1 MGLFSS
7 IAGAAASIGGNI
19 YSAKQ
24 SQKYS
29 KRLMNIQND
38 FNAQEA
44 EKQRNWEEKM
54 ANTAHQRE
62 MGDLEKAGL
71 NPVLSANGGAVTPSG
86 ATASSGQQSA
96 ARMANLGDTL
106 SNAINA
112 YSTAKQA
119 DIAEKKTPSEIK
131 KNIAD
136 AKNMTAQAVRT
147 DILTPS
153 EKKQIDKNVEV
164 LETEKMKNTAQIG
177 ALNSQSAKNIAE
189 VSLIGSEQALK
200 QAETQTEN
208 ELRGGKKWGQ
218 YIDNAIN
225 IVNGI
230 KDATQIFKPTQQ
242 TSAKEYHN
250 RKGRR

>member
-1 MGLFSS
+1 MGLFSTV
-7 IAGAAASIGGNI
+7 AASIAGNI

-24 SQKYS
+24 NQKYS
-29 KRLMNIQND
+29 KRLMNIQNA
-38 FNAQEA
+38 FNAEEA

-71 NPVLSANGGAVTPSG
+71 NPVLSANSGAVTPSG
-86 ATASSGQQSA
+86 ATATSGQQSA
-96 ARMANLGDTL
+96 AKVANLGDTM
-106 SNAINA
+106 SNVINA
-112 YSTAKQA
+112 YSSAKQA
-119 DIAEKKTPSEIK
+119 DIAEKKTTSEIK

-136 AKNMTAQAVRT
+136 AKNMTSQAVRNN
-147 DILTPS
+147 ILTPS
-153 EKKQIDKNVEV
+153 EKKQIDKNIEI
-164 LETEKMKNTAQIG
+164 LESEKMKNNAQIS

-189 VSLIGSEQALK
+189 ISLIGSEEALK

-218 YIDNAIN
+218 YIDNARN

-230 KDATQIFKPTQQ
+230 NDTKQIFKPTQQ

>member
-1 MGLFSS
+1 
-7 IAGAAASIGGNI
+7 
-19 YSAKQ
+19 
-24 SQKYS
+24 
-29 KRLMNIQND
+29 MNIQNA
-38 FNAQEA
+38 FNSEEA
-44 EKQRNWEEKM
+44 EKQRKWEENM

-71 NPVLSANGGAVTPSG
+71 NPVLSANSGAVTPTG

-131 KNIAD
+131 KNVAE
-136 AKNMTAQAVRT
+136 AKNMTLQAVRNE
-147 DILTPS
+147 ILTPS
-153 EKKQIDKNVEV
+153 EKKQIDKNVEI
-164 LETEKMKNTAQIG
+164 LETEKAKNQAQVG
-177 ALNSQSAKNIAE
+177 ALNSQSAKNMAE
-189 VSLIGSEQALK
+189 IGLIGTEKAK
-200 QAETQTEN
+200 KEAETQTEN
-208 ELRGGKKWGQ
+208 ELRGGRKWGQ
-218 YIDNAIN
+218 YIDNATN
-225 IVNGI
+225 VVKGI

>member
-1 MGLFSS
+1 MSS
-7 IAGAAASIGGNI
+7 IAGAVTSIGANL

-38 FNAQEA
+38 FNSEEA
-44 EKQRNWEEKM
+44 EKQRKWEENM

-71 NPVLSANGGAVTPSG
+71 NPVLSANSGAVTPTG
-86 ATASSGQQSA
+86 ATTTSGQQSA
-96 ARMANLGDTL
+96 AKVANLGDTL

-136 AKNMTAQAVRT
+136 AKNMTSQAVRNN
-147 DILTPS
+147 ILTPS
-153 EKKQIDKNVEV
+153 EKKQIDKNVEI
-164 LETEKMKNTAQIG
+164 LESEKIKNTAQTG
-177 ALNSQSAKNIAE
+177 ALNSQSAKNMAE
-189 VSLIGSEQALK
+189 IGLMGTEKALK
-200 QAETQTEN
+200 EAETQTEN

-218 YIDNAIN
+218 YIDNARN
-225 IVNGI
+225 IVNGL

>member
-29 KRLMNIQND
+29 KRLMNIQNA
-38 FNAQEA
+38 FNAEEA
-44 EKQRNWEEKM
+44 EKQRNWEERL

-71 NPVLSANGGAVTPSG
+71 NPVLSANSGAVTPTG
-86 ATASSGQQSA
+86 ATASSGNQSA
-96 ARMANLGDTL
+96 ARMANLGDTIT
-106 SNAINA
+106 NAINA

-131 KNIAD
+131 KNIAES
-136 AKNMTAQAVRT
+136 KKMTSEAVRNN
-147 DILTPS
+147 ILTPS

-164 LETEKMKNTAQIG
+164 LESEKVKNTAQTG
-177 ALNSQSAKNIAE
+177 ALNSQTAKNIAE
-189 VSLIGSEQALK
+189 IALIESEQTLK
-200 QAETQTEN
+200 EAETKTED
-208 ELRGGKKWGQ
+208 ELRGGKKWEL
-218 YIDNAIN
+218 YINNARN